1 MTDLPSFT
9 FVWSGTQ
16 PALGFVGA
24 TVMERK

>member
-1 MTDLPSFT
+1 VTDSPIVT

-16 PALGFVGA
+16 PALDFVGA